1 MKWNPQLNIIWKCF
15 ELIVLSSAEVRSAGT
30 TPAIS
35 VTISHIVMAGCT
47 VQYTVQYRRG
57 EADQPIK
64 HQIELF
70 CVGWKQFPRECF
82 NELCDE
88 SIIKTSTPYIILQTR
103 G

>member
-1 MKWNPQLNIIWKCF
+1 
-15 ELIVLSSAEVRSAGT
+15 
-30 TPAIS
+30 
-35 VTISHIVMAGCT
+35 MAVCT
-47 VQYTVQYRRG
+47 VQYTQEG

-103 G
+103 R